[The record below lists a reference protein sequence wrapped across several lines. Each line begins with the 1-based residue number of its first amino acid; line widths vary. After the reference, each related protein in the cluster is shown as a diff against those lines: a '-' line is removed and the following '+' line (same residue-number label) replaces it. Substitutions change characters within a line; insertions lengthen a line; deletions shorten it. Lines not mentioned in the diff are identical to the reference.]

1 MLLTLR
7 TDTLPTAYQVGTA
20 YRSDTD
26 QSLSASEETYRR
38 QHAINTTSDPFGY
51 YPLRYEGQVLMV
63 LPLMGNEVT
72 SMQLLLDYAGDK
84 VLMLH
89 RQGPNPAD
97 AGASINQNTNQTA
110 LNNG

>member
-1 MLLTLR
+1 
-7 TDTLPTAYQVGTA
+7 
-20 YRSDTD
+20 
-26 QSLSASEETYRR
+26 
-38 QHAINTTSDPFGY
+38 
-51 YPLRYEGQVLMV
+51 
-63 LPLMGNEVT
+63 MGNEVT
-72 SMQLLLDYAGDK
+72 SMHLLLDYAGDK